1 MKQVTHDATIY
12 WVNTTEREI
21 HFIDAILSAYDGL
34 ANVRRD
40 WRMHDGR
47 VFFKIYVAPGMEGEF
62 EEVMDRLRQQAEI
75 GEFFRGEDDEPAAT
89 E

>member
-1 MKQVTHDATIY
+1 MRDATVY
-12 WVNTTEREI
+12 WINTTDEEV

-40 WRMHDGR
+40 YRLRDGKI
-47 VFFKIYVAPGMEGEF
+47 FFKIYVAPGMEDEF
-62 EEVMDRLRQQAEI
+62 EEVMERLRSKAKI
-75 GEFFRGEDDEPAAT
+75 YDVFRGEDNEHPEA